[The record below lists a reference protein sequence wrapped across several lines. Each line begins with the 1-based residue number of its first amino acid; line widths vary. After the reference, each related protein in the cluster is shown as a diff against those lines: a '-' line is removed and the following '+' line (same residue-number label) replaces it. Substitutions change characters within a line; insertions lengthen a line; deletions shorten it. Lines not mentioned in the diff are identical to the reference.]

1 MPEGAA
7 AGPAGRG
14 ETGPGGAVA
23 NWARGSAGVG
33 INPKSGGENGLLIF
47 PSIGGGVCSRSR
59 RRQRQPNHGA
69 GKRGGGTKP
78 KPGATTGGRR
88 RPDRPSCGLLNP
100 PYCLRFLSLTSLVYA
115 SLQSKSAFSLQIRYR
130 FLSLGVYFSLCF
142 GGLVACLPGHAVT
155 LKRGPACYRGGSCS

>member
-1 MPEGAA
+1 M
-7 AGPAGRG
+7 
-14 ETGPGGAVA
+14 
-23 NWARGSAGVG
+23 
-33 INPKSGGENGLLIF
+33 LIF

-142 GGLVACLPGHAVT
+142 GGLVVCLPGHAVT
-155 LKRGPACYRGGSCS
+155 LTLIGLRATVEAPATYPPRQPWLLSTFYFSEKNIFLKKYGKH